1 MEPVF
6 LRNSPYAAHVGLRFR
21 PLLGYFGEEMFKS
34 RRSDIDEYANWLIR
48 IVFETVD
55 RAAGEINAIARE
67 QVGPGTVY

>member
-21 PLLGYFGEEMFKS
+21 PLLGYFGEEIFNS
-34 RRSDIDEYANWLIR
+34 RGSDIDECADWLIR

-55 RAAGEINAIARE
+55 RAAGGINTIARE
-67 QVGPGTVY
+67 QVGPGTVH